1 MIGMKKLRPEQNIFL
16 DLLTNVG
23 CMSSYQAIH
32 IFKNYLGVNGTT
44 IAMNDLSY
52 QRAIKYSSDQKFVT
66 KNSFSVKEKIDRN
79 IIEDIAVMMHIF
91 DKCIE
96 KNGEKGLKEIQD
108 SLGFVYRPQSEFEL
122 EFISESVI
130 YRLIHIPSDQLFK
143 MKVIEKRM
151 LAEKANSA
159 SEKHYNDF
167 SVTLFMFSGS
177 VKEERVL
184 DKIEELGLPQ
194 IAHRLVFIQGN
205 TFDKGIGFNIYGN

>member
-1 MIGMKKLRPEQNIFL
+1 MIGMKNFRPEQNNFL
-16 DLLTNVG
+16 DLLANVG
-23 CMSSYQAIH
+23 CMSTYQAIH
-32 IFKNYLGVNGTT
+32 IFRNYLGVKGTT

-52 QRAIKYSSDQKFVT
+52 QRAINYSVDQKFIT
-66 KNSFSVKEKIDRN
+66 KTSFSAKEKIDRN
-79 IIEDIAVMMHIF
+79 VIEDIAVMMHIF
-91 DKCIE
+91 DKCIV
-96 KNGEKGLKEIQD
+96 KNGEKGLKDVQD
-108 SLGFVYRPQSEFEL
+108 NLGFVYRPQSEFEL

-130 YRLIHIPSDQLFK
+130 YRMIHIPSDQLFK

-177 VKEERVL
+177 VKEERIL
-184 DKIEELGLPQ
+184 DKIEELGSLQ

-205 TFDKGIGFNIYGN
+205 TFDKGIGFNIYGS